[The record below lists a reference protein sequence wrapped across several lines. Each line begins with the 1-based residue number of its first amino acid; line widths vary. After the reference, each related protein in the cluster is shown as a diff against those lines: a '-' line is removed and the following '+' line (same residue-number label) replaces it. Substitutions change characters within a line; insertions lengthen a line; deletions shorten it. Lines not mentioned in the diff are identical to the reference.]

1 MSDAP
6 KNDIAVR
13 QSSDA
18 PIAVFGSVSGFE
30 SAVRMAKP
38 LADSDLVPDTYRG
51 KIQNVLVA
59 MEMSQR
65 TGAGIMAVMQ
75 NLHIIQGRPSW
86 SSSFIIAA
94 LNSCGRFS
102 PIRFRVE
109 DLGDKE
115 IPYEYWDGP
124 KGQRKKMNGRVKIR
138 DRRWVA
144 YCRDIDTGDELEGPE
159 VTLEMA
165 VLEGWYTK
173 NDSKWKT
180 MTDLMGRYRSA
191 AFFGRLYAPDV
202 LMGMHDTDE
211 LADIE
216 AVREPRDVT
225 PPRADAGGDPLAA
238 SVKARQAAPEPEKAT
253 EAKPDPAPRRGARR
267 KPEPAAAAEP
277 EIEDAEIIEAEK
289 PDPEPS
295 KPAAEPKPADDAP
308 VIDDAPPADDDAFPE
323 TDDGEGGD
331 TKFF

>member
-1 MSDAP
+1 M
-6 KNDIAVR
+6 NDIQQTPLAVR
-13 QSSDA
+13 TADET
-18 PIAVFGSVSGFE
+18 PVAVFGTVSGFR
-30 SAVRMAKP
+30 SALTMAKP

-51 KIQNVLVA
+51 KVQNVLVA
-59 MEMSQR
+59 MEMAQR

-109 DLGDKE
+109 DLGEKE

-124 KGQRKKMNGRVKIR
+124 KGQRQKKNGKQKIR

-144 YCRDIDTGDELEGPE
+144 YCRDLATGDELEGPE

-180 MTDLMGRYRSA
+180 MTDLMGRYRAA

-216 AVREPRDVT
+216 AVREPRDIT
-225 PPRADAGGDPLAA
+225 PPKTGSDNDPLAA
-238 SVKARQAAPEPEKAT
+238 SLRAAPAPEP
-253 EAKPDPAPRRGARR
+253 EAKPDPAPRRSPRR
-267 KPEPAAAAEP
+267 KPDPSPEPEVVDAEVIPAA
-277 EIEDAEIIEAEK
+277 
-289 PDPEPS
+289 DPEPEVADAD
-295 KPAAEPKPADDAP
+295 PAPIDADPVADDAP
-308 VIDDAPPADDDAFPE
+308 PFDNEVPPLDDAGAAS
-323 TDDGEGGD
+323 
-331 TKFF
+331 FF

>member
-1 MSDAP
+1 MSETQQTAL
-6 KNDIAVR
+6 AVR
-13 QSSDA
+13 SASET

-59 MEMSQR
+59 MEMAQR

-94 LNSCGRFS
+94 LNSCGRFT
-102 PIRFRVE
+102 PIRFRVD
-109 DLGDKE
+109 DLGEKE
-115 IPYEYWDGP
+115 VPYEYWDGP
-124 KGQRKKMNGRVKIR
+124 KGQRQKKAGKVKIR

-144 YCRDIDTGDELEGPE
+144 FCRDVATGDELEGPE

-180 MTDLMGRYRSA
+180 MTDLMGRYRAA

-216 AVREPRDVT
+216 AVREPRDIT
-225 PPRADAGGDPLAA
+225 PPKGASDGDPLAA
-238 SVKARQAAPEPEKAT
+238 SVNARRQPEPAPEP
-253 EAKPDPAPRRGARR
+253 EAKPDPAPRRNARR
-267 KPEPAAAAEP
+267 
-277 EIEDAEIIEAEK
+277 K
-289 PDPEPS
+289 PDPEPVADAEVIEAEPVVES
-295 KPAAEPKPADDAP
+295 APEPEPDPEPAAPADDVP
-308 VIDDAPPADDDAFPE
+308 PIDESDLPDADD
-323 TDDGEGGD
+323 G

>member
-1 MSDAP
+1 M
-6 KNDIAVR
+6 NDSQQSALAVR
-13 QSSDA
+13 SADET
-18 PIAVFGSVSGFE
+18 PVAVFGTVSGFQ
-30 SAVRMAKP
+30 SALRMAKP

-59 MEMSQR
+59 MEMAQR

-102 PIRFRVE
+102 PVRFRVT
-109 DLGDKE
+109 DLGEKE
-115 IPYEYWDGP
+115 IPYEFWDGP
-124 KGQRKKMNGRVKIR
+124 KGQRQKKTGKVKIH

-144 YCRDIDTGDELEGPE
+144 YCRDVATGDELEGPE

-202 LMGMHDTDE
+202 LMGMHDADE

-216 AVREPRDVT
+216 AVREPRDIT
-225 PPRADAGGDPLAA
+225 PPRAENDNNPLAA
-238 SVKARQAAPEPEKAT
+238 SLRAAPVPEPA
-253 EAKPDPAPRRGARR
+253 EAKADPAPRRGTRR
-267 KPEPAAAAEP
+267 KPDPVPEPVEDVIEAEVIAEP
-277 EIEDAEIIEAEK
+277 ELVVADA
-289 PDPEPS
+289 DPEPV
-295 KPAAEPKPADDAP
+295 DDAP
-308 VIDDAPPADDDAFPE
+308 IEEDVPPIDDADAAQ
-323 TDDGEGGD
+323 
-331 TKFF
+331 FF

>member
-1 MSDAP
+1 MSETQQS
-6 KNDIAVR
+6 AVALR
-13 QSSDA
+13 SA
-18 PIAVFGSVSGFE
+18 NETPVAVFGSVSGFE

-59 MEMSQR
+59 MEMAQR

-94 LNSCGRFS
+94 LNSCGRFT
-102 PIRFRVE
+102 PIRFRVD
-109 DLGDKE
+109 DLGEKE

-124 KGQRKKMNGRVKIR
+124 KGQRQKKTGKVKIR
-138 DRRWVA
+138 DRRWIA
-144 YCRDIDTGDELEGPE
+144 YCRDVATGDELEGPE

-180 MTDLMGRYRSA
+180 MTDLMGRYRAA

-216 AVREPRDVT
+216 AVREPRDIT
-225 PPRADAGGDPLAA
+225 PPKGANDGDPLAA
-238 SVKARQAAPEPEKAT
+238 SVNARRQPEPAPEP
-253 EAKPDPAPRRGARR
+253 EAKPDPAPRRNARR
-267 KPEPAAAAEP
+267 
-277 EIEDAEIIEAEK
+277 K
-289 PDPEPS
+289 PDPEPVPDAEVIEAEPVVES
-295 KPAAEPKPADDAP
+295 APEPEPDPEPAALPPMDESDLPDADD
-308 VIDDAPPADDDAFPE
+308 
-323 TDDGEGGD
+323 G

>member
-1 MSDAP
+1 MSETQQTAL
-6 KNDIAVR
+6 AVR
-13 QSSDA
+13 SASET

-59 MEMSQR
+59 MEMAQR

-109 DLGDKE
+109 DLGEKE
-115 IPYEYWDGP
+115 VPYEYWDGP
-124 KGQRKKMNGRVKIR
+124 KGQRQKKAGKVKIR

-144 YCRDIDTGDELEGPE
+144 FCRDVATGDELEGPE

-180 MTDLMGRYRSA
+180 MTDLMGRYRAA

-216 AVREPRDVT
+216 AVREPRDIT
-225 PPRADAGGDPLAA
+225 PPRDASDNDPLTASLTARRPSPAA
-238 SVKARQAAPEPEKAT
+238 QPEP
-253 EAKPDPAPRRGARR
+253 EAKPDPAPRRSARR
-267 KPEPAAAAEP
+267 KPDPTPEPEAVDGEVIDAEPAAAAAAADP
-277 EIEDAEIIEAEK
+277 APADPA
-289 PDPEPS
+289 PEP
-295 KPAAEPKPADDAP
+295 DDAP
-308 VIDDAPPADDDAFPE
+308 FVDEPGDAEGLASGDDDP
-323 TDDGEGGD
+323 

>member
-1 MSDAP
+1 MSETQQTAL
-6 KNDIAVR
+6 AVR
-13 QSSDA
+13 SASET

-59 MEMSQR
+59 MEMAQR

-94 LNSCGRFS
+94 LNSCGRFT
-102 PIRFRVE
+102 PIRFRVD
-109 DLGDKE
+109 DLGEKE

-124 KGQRKKMNGRVKIR
+124 KGQRQKKTGKVKIR
-138 DRRWVA
+138 DRRWIA
-144 YCRDIDTGDELEGPE
+144 YCRDVATGDELEGPE

-180 MTDLMGRYRSA
+180 MTDLMGRYRAA

-216 AVREPRDVT
+216 AVREPRDIT
-225 PPRADAGGDPLAA
+225 PPKGASDGDPLSA
-238 SVKARQAAPEPEKAT
+238 SLRASSARPEPEPEK
-253 EAKPDPAPRRGARR
+253 EAKPEPARRTRR
-267 KPEPAAAAEP
+267 KPEPTKESAPDDEPVDAEFIEAERDPEPESPKPERGPEPEAEP
-277 EIEDAEIIEAEK
+277 EETT
-289 PDPEPS
+289 
-295 KPAAEPKPADDAP
+295 
-308 VIDDAPPADDDAFPE
+308 DDDK
-323 TDDGEGGD
+323 D
-331 TKFF
+331 TSFF

>member
-1 MSDAP
+1 M
-6 KNDIAVR
+6 NDIQQAPLAVR
-13 QSSDA
+13 TADET
-18 PIAVFGSVSGFE
+18 PVAVFGTVSGFR
-30 SAVRMAKP
+30 SALTMAKP

-51 KIQNVLVA
+51 KVQNVLVA
-59 MEMSQR
+59 MEMAQR

-109 DLGDKE
+109 DLGEKE

-124 KGQRKKMNGRVKIR
+124 KGQRQKKTGKQKIR

-144 YCRDIDTGDELEGPE
+144 YCRDLATGDELEGPE

-180 MTDLMGRYRSA
+180 MTDLMGRYRAA

-216 AVREPRDVT
+216 AVREPRDIT
-225 PPRADAGGDPLAA
+225 PSKAGNDNDPLAA
-238 SVKARQAAPEPEKAT
+238 SLRAAPAPEPEAKADP
-253 EAKPDPAPRRGARR
+253 APRRSPRRKPDPAPE
-267 KPEPAAAAEP
+267 PEVVDAEVIPAA
-277 EIEDAEIIEAEK
+277 
-289 PDPEPS
+289 DPEPEVVDAD
-295 KPAAEPKPADDAP
+295 PAPIDSDPVADDAP
-308 VIDDAPPADDDAFPE
+308 PFDDDVPPIDEAGA
-323 TDDGEGGD
+323 TS
-331 TKFF
+331 FF

>member
-1 MSDAP
+1 MSETQQS
-6 KNDIAVR
+6 AVAIR
-13 QSSDA
+13 SA
-18 PIAVFGSVSGFE
+18 NETPVAVFGSVSGFE

-38 LADSDLVPDTYRG
+38 LADSDLVPDTG
-51 KIQNVLVA
+51 PG
-59 MEMSQR
+59 
-65 TGAGIMAVMQ
+65 TGGGVMAVMQ
-75 NLHIIQGRPSW
+75 NLHSSQGRPSW
-86 SSSFIIAA
+86 GSSFIIAA

-109 DLGDKE
+109 DLGDKV

-124 KGQRKKMNGRVKIR
+124 KGQRKKMDGRVKIR
-138 DRRWVA
+138 DRRWIA
-144 YCRDIDTGDELEGPE
+144 YCRDVATGDELEGPE

-180 MTDLMGRYRSA
+180 MTDLMGRYRAA

-216 AVREPRDVT
+216 AVREPRDIT
-225 PPRADAGGDPLAA
+225 PPKGASDGDPLAA
-238 SVKARQAAPEPEKAT
+238 SVNARRQPEPAPEPEAN
-253 EAKPDPAPRRGARR
+253 PDPAPRRNARR
-267 KPEPAAAAEP
+267 
-277 EIEDAEIIEAEK
+277 K
-289 PDPEPS
+289 PDPEPVADAEVIEAEPVVES
-295 KPAAEPKPADDAP
+295 APEPEPDPEPAAPADDVP
-308 VIDDAPPADDDAFPE
+308 PIDESDLPDADD
-323 TDDGEGGD
+323 G